1 MAPAGQGLT
10 WSDVLCCIVC
20 NQLFDH
26 YRAPVNLTCGHVV
39 CLRCIS
45 KLYGNACPE
54 DQSEGKYPVASYP
67 VNAALLS
74 IVTDDVEEYLPSWSV
89 EKVPKDVLLLIE
101 NALVSMAQYLHR
113 AESERGGTVFSEIL
127 SRTMQRKLVSL
138 LCFQLVEEEGRMR
151 ALKTSRL
158 IAERIMTE
166 LLLIQQNSGSLST
179 HLWTA
184 VRARGCQFLGPA
196 MQEDVLKLILLAL
209 DKGALIARK
218 TLVMYVVQMLSEDY
232 PQVSKTCVG
241 HVVQLLYRASCFNVL
256 KRDGESSLMQLKE
269 EFRSYDALRKEHDAQ
284 IVQMAVECGLRISPD
299 QWSALLYGDQAHR
312 SHMQS
317 IIDRLQTPHSYMQ
330 GIDELAA
337 VANGGE
343 SNPANCDLAQMA
355 QLLRV
360 FDFLPAHHER
370 IGWQRFA
377 EYIDALQQLVKAH
390 ADFTMKRNEQRAREA
405 HRSASM
411 ARSAQSGALDKVH
424 AYKTKMCKD
433 ISARRLCPRGARCT
447 YAHSAEELRDASRKD
462 SANAS
467 NLQVQKNPQVMPMP
481 QRMIVAMPPAPYP
494 NNVNPGFQNE
504 APLTSVPPPSTL
516 QQHPA
521 MVPILPVP
529 VVLPSPAHHMGPP
542 PSSHSGPQMVVL
554 PTGIPRRGMV
564 LSSAPHHTQSPN
576 GLHTAP
582 PHPHSL
588 WNPHSPPAGAMLI
601 PPHLNSSPSHPQPQ
615 FWMQPPPAVYA
626 FDPTAENGFIWSG
639 APRPDM
645 SVPPPPLQSSRTADP
660 PTDTEQLLMKRN
672 EIINRLAPL
681 TLLDEDDFEDG
692 GVGHVSYTVASSV
705 LDERGEL
712 HPVALVMGPPALELP
727 PIPPANLP
735 AMSLP
740 ATANEGAIAVIGDLA
755 IAAGGR
761 QRAPSIPLVQL
772 ANVVTAC
779 PTTII
784 STEGAPSAT
793 VQADCTSMQIK
804 DTINQPLPTPAIQ
817 RSQVMAPVHMCAVP
831 VTFDAG
837 GVMRERIG
845 TVIRPVTL
853 AHPQDMVSNSLD
865 KIVDVKER
873 LNEAEG
879 GSSTAVSQQL
889 LVELRIA
896 EREMDLLDPRT
907 QASCLLRE
915 LRQVDKQIEQIEAA
929 RPEKF
934 DYVQASTDRLR
945 DRLYHVK
952 KEVTYLKRMKRVL
965 IRRLARYGEAYSYA
979 PLEIPDNVDV
989 EDPSVKRKKERRERE
1004 RERKEILRA
1013 ARVCRLLEML

>member
-26 YRAPVNLTCGHVV
+26 HRAPVNLTCGHVV
-39 CLRCIS
+39 CVRCIAN
-45 KLYGNACPE
+45 LYGNACPE
-54 DQSEGKYPVASYP
+54 DQCEGKYPVTSYP
-67 VNAALLS
+67 INAALLS
-74 IVTDDVEEYLPSWSV
+74 IVTDDIEEYLPSWDV
-89 EKVPKDVLLLIE
+89 EKVPKEVLSLVE

-113 AESERGGTVFSEIL
+113 AESERGGTVFSEVL

-138 LCFQLVEEEGRMR
+138 LCYQIVEEEGRLR

-241 HVVQLLYRASCFNVL
+241 HVVQLLYRASCFNVM
-256 KRDGESSLMQLKE
+256 KRDGESSLMQLKD
-269 EFRSYDALRKEHDAQ
+269 EFRNYEALRKEHDAQ

-317 IIDRLQTPHSYMQ
+317 IIDRLQTPNSYMQ
-330 GIDELAA
+330 GIDELTA
-337 VANGGE
+337 VVNGGD
-343 SNPANCDLAQMA
+343 STSGSCDLAQMA

-360 FDFLPAHHER
+360 FDSLPAHHER
-370 IGWQRFA
+370 INWHRFA
-377 EYIDALQQLVKAH
+377 DYIDALQKLVKAH
-390 ADFTMKRNEQRAREA
+390 VDFTMKRNEQRAREA
-405 HRSASM
+405 QRSA
-411 ARSAQSGALDKVH
+411 AVLRSTHAGGSDKAH

-447 YAHSAEELRDASRKD
+447 YAHSVEELRDAPRKD
-462 SANAS
+462 AGIGSCSQAGKNAS
-467 NLQVQKNPQVMPMP
+467 FLP
-481 QRMIVAMPPAPYP
+481 QRMMVAVAPPY
-494 NNVNPGFQNE
+494 NNNTINGAYQNDSSF
-504 APLTSVPPPSTL
+504 TTVPPPPAAPAHPA
-516 QQHPA
+516 HPA

-529 VVLPSPAHHMGPP
+529 VVMPSPTRHIPP
-542 PSSHSGPQMVVL
+542 PSTTHGSPPLVVL

-564 LSSAPHHTQSPN
+564 LNNTAATHHPQSPN
-576 GLHTAP
+576 GIHSVP
-582 PHPHSL
+582 PSHHSL
-588 WNPHSPPAGAMLI
+588 WNTHPPPAGTMFV
-601 PPHLNSSPSHPQPQ
+601 PHLSNTNNHPQTQ
-615 FWMQPPPAVYA
+615 FWMHPPPAVYT
-626 FDPTAENGFIWSG
+626 FDPPSENGFIWSS
-639 APRPDM
+639 AQRPEM
-645 SVPPPPLQSSRTADP
+645 TIPPPPLPSARATDQLV
-660 PTDTEQLLMKRN
+660 DTEQLMMKRN

-727 PIPPANLP
+727 PLPAANLSTVP
-735 AMSLP
+735 LP
-740 ATANEGAIAVIGDLA
+740 TTASEGTIAVIGDIALA
-755 IAAGGR
+755 TGSR
-761 QRAPSIPLVQL
+761 PRASSIPLVQFTS
-772 ANVVTAC
+772 VVTAC
-779 PTTII
+779 PTTLF
-784 STEGAPSAT
+784 STESTPSAT
-793 VQADCTSMQIK
+793 VQADCTTMQLK
-804 DTINQPLPTPAIQ
+804 DTLNQPLPTPTIQ
-817 RSQVMAPVHMCAVP
+817 RSQVVAPMHMCAVP

-837 GVMRERIG
+837 VAGERIG
-845 TVIRPVTL
+845 TVIRPVTI

-879 GSSTAVSQQL
+879 ASSTAVNQQL

-929 RPEKF
+929 RPIE
-934 DYVQASTDRLR
+934 
-945 DRLYHVK
+945 
-952 KEVTYLKRMKRVL
+952 
-965 IRRLARYGEAYSYA
+965 
-979 PLEIPDNVDV
+979 N
-989 EDPSVKRKKERRERE
+989 
-1004 RERKEILRA
+1004 
-1013 ARVCRLLEML
+1013 C